1 MVSPRN
7 THGPIRILVYG
18 LLGATDIRVSWGPRS
33 RLTSVTHA
41 ITEVPPPAHPPTCL
55 HVRSARTWRSIH
67 AQPRARPSEFTFSWF
82 EMEAPTDLG
91 HLQGSSAVCL
101 PHDLAQTFVFECWA
115 RMPTFLEASA
125 KPSEASCRSSCASA
139 VKSAI
144 RFLEAAF
151 QQGFK
156 QEVRL
161 HQLDAI
167 ERLSQG
173 STSCSHC
180 ERVVRSLSK
189 TASAFERPGWA
200 QN

>member
-101 PHDLAQTFVFECWA
+101 PHDLAQTFVFECWT
-115 RMPTFLEASA
+115 RMPT
-125 KPSEASCRSSCASA
+125 
-139 VKSAI
+139 
-144 RFLEAAF
+144 FLEAAF

-156 QEVRL
+156 QKVRL